1 MGTDAI
7 IQEVRNIVTEELG
20 TDFTVKLIGSRS
32 RASARAGSDYDFLI
46 LGPTVISVL
55 TLAKIRDKLDDLPT
69 LAKIDVVD
77 ALRASKTFLDVALT

>member
-7 IQEVRNIVTEELG
+7 IQEVRTIVTEELG
-20 TDFTVKLIGSRS
+20 TDFTVKLIGSRKH
-32 RASARAGSDYDFLI
+32 ASARAGADYDFLI